1 MFCVLFEVHPR
12 PERFDAYLEYA
23 QLLRPELARIEGFVD
38 NVRYWSRRRAGWF
51 LSLSTWR
58 DEKALVRW
66 RTHAMH
72 HDVQVK
78 GRSEVFLDYHI
89 RVGQVT
95 ADTHVPPGHGL
106 REQRL
111 DETETGAAK
120 MVSIVE
126 ARPAPDLPG
135 DAPPAAPLGLSAA
148 QEGLVEWDVFDAILT
163 PGDGL
168 ALLSWRSAVD
178 ADAAERPL
186 PAGARR
192 RRVRIVRDYR
202 MSDRRE
208 APQYYPPEP
217 EAGIR
222 VLLAPGHAVE

>member
-23 QLLRPELARIEGFVD
+23 QMLRPELARIEGFVD
-38 NVRYWSRRRAGWF
+38 NVRYRSRRRAGWL

-72 HDVQVK
+72 HEVQVK
-78 GRSEVFLDYHI
+78 GRSEVFEDYHI

-95 ADTHVPPGHGL
+95 ADTHVPPGHEL

-111 DETETGAAK
+111 EETDTGAAK
-120 MVSIVE
+120 MVSIIQ
-126 ARPAPDLPG
+126 ARRPPDLLG
-135 DAPPAAPLGLSAA
+135 DAPPDARLGLSPGDD
-148 QEGLVEWDVFDAILT
+148 GLVGWDVFDAILT
-163 PGDGL
+163 PGDEL
-168 ALLSWRSAVD
+168 ALLSWRSAAA

-192 RRVRIVRDYR
+192 RRVRVVRDYR

-208 APQYYPPEP
+208 APQYYPPV
-217 EAGIR
+217 GR
-222 VLLAPGHAVE
+222 T

>member
-12 PERFDAYLEYA
+12 PGRLDAYLEYA
-23 QLLRPELARIEGFVD
+23 QMLRPELARIDGFVE
-38 NVRYWSRRRAGWF
+38 NVRYRSRRRAGWL
-51 LSLSTWR
+51 LSVSTWR

-72 HDVQVK
+72 HGVQAK
-78 GRSEVFLDYHI
+78 GRADIFDDYHI

-95 ADTHVPPGHGL
+95 ADTHVPPGHEL

-120 MVSIVE
+120 AVSIVE
-126 ARPAPDLPG
+126 ARRPPDLADG
-135 DAPPAAPLGLSAA
+135 AAPEARFGFSPAD
-148 QEGLVEWDVFDAILT
+148 EGLVEWDVLEAIVT
-163 PGDGL
+163 AGDEL
-168 ALLSWRSAVD
+168 ALLSWRTAAD
-178 ADAAERPL
+178 AAAAERPL

-192 RRVRIVRDYR
+192 RRVRVVRDYR

-208 APQYYPPEP
+208 APQYYPP
-217 EAGIR
+217 A
-222 VLLAPGHAVE
+222 APT